1 MEYYLSKTRYHCVY
15 KAIQKTQNGIF
26 AAVYDGEN
34 ISFSTIPYNRLARV
48 YSFHCMVKD
57 FSERYNLPKPV
68 TAVSV
73 QREIMCCKK
82 LLKKMPNNE
91 RLKDKIY
98 WLAILLS
105 RMK

>member
-1 MEYYLSKTRYHCVY
+1 MEYYLSKTRYHCIY

-48 YSFHCMVKD
+48 YSFHCMVND

-68 TAVSV
+68 TKVSV
-73 QREIMCCKK
+73 QREIMYCQK
-82 LLKKMPNNE
+82 LLKKMPDNE
-91 RLKDKIY
+91 RLKDKVY